1 MKARIPRRRSAS
13 GNWNPDWE
21 PFARLDPSWTEKVTA
36 LAMAP
41 AVAGAL
47 DAKTLAFIGVAL
59 NAASFDEGNLRRYI
73 RRALDVGAGRDEL
86 VAVLQVAT
94 LHGLRPIRH
103 AAPVLL
109 QELEARASH
118 FEPGAKPSRKK
129 KRKDTR

>member
-1 MKARIPRRRSAS
+1 MKARVLRRRSAS

-47 DAKTLAFIGVAL
+47 DARTLALIGIAL
-59 NAASFDEGNLRRYI
+59 NAAAFDEANLRRYI
-73 RRALDVGAGRDEL
+73 RRALDVGAGREEL

-94 LHGLRPIRH
+94 LHGLRAMRH

-109 QELEARASH
+109 QELEARVSNLTAA
-118 FEPGAKPSRKK
+118 AKPTRKRK
-129 KRKDTR
+129 KDTR